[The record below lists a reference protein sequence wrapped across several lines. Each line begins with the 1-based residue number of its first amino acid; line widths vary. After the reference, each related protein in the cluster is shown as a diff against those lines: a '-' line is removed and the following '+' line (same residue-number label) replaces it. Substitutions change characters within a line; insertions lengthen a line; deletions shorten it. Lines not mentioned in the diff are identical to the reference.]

1 MTEGTTTFAYDSLES
16 IRKRLLDLSSRNAL
30 LNYKFPKG
38 KCLQFIETTPNAVFK
53 ALSDKKTIDLAPI
66 PKPTD
71 AEIKSYY
78 QNEGKKDPSLK
89 DLAPT
94 VESWAKHL
102 GYQTSFD
109 LQQNDF
115 YSSINA
121 DRDCLQSLLYPKD
134 LETRIKHIK
143 QQAESSLSE
152 TGSNVLYIA
161 IGFLEW
167 TESKDS
173 SLRRLAPLFTL
184 PVKIEKKPKTKNGG
198 YDSFEISL
206 LDDGLLSNVTLHEK
220 LKNDF
225 GLELPLLDEDIAPE
239 DYFNLIEK
247 NILANEKGWKIQ
259 RKACMCLLNFTKQ
272 AMYQDLDPSIWPES
286 HSIEQ
291 HPVIQQ
297 LFSKVA
303 KEKES
308 HSFDIEYEI
317 DDIADINEKFP
328 IIYDADSSQ
337 HSALI
342 DAVKGENLVIEG
354 PPGSGKS
361 QTITNLIAAAINNGK
376 KVLFVAE
383 KMAALNVVKDRL
395 DKADLGGFCLEL
407 HSHKSNKLK
416 ILHDLSDQYKKL
428 GQYKKPNQLQV
439 TKNKLDLCKSNLNQY
454 VGSVNKEWG
463 ATKLTAHEIL
473 TKAAKLKRLLDIN
486 PEEVLIDNLNIS
498 TLSEEEIYNYID
510 CGRLLENAFIQTRD
524 QSVDKNIFKHYWFGV
539 NKINLIDSDKV
550 EIINS
555 LKQWNTE
562 LKSIQSLIQE
572 VFSIDDFNLEYVE
585 KIVLNSDKLPECD
598 EEISYALIN
607 QLVSKIDILEKYINL
622 YVIISKNY
630 IEISSTFNDKFI
642 DDLDIQKISD
652 IQKLINKSDKI
663 DKVISFNELIE
674 AIDGL
679 ENIKKSLIDLSP
691 DIELVR
697 NNIPYEL
704 KDVFGYSEEKFK
716 EMELLVTHLKSL
728 PFELLK
734 IRNEVFDESNIDQ
747 FILEFEPI
755 FNQLQKN
762 YPDCKDIYNIDKLP
776 ELNDLEVNYKNV
788 CIGGFFKYFTRR
800 WWKARKFIMG
810 MSKNENTPFIEVQ
823 NNFTK
828 LIDFRKSIDVAD
840 SLNQKYQILGH
851 MYDGVNTPLNDIK
864 TLREWYKD
872 IRHDYGIGF
881 DERVKIGS
889 AILRL
894 ESSLIKSIIEEYDR
908 KVAPKIKISLNLFDE
923 FFSLY
928 KDKIKGLENIHEI
941 VNDESDI
948 SLTLSDLKDLKNNL
962 YESILDKSNSLI
974 SIENKL
980 NLFNDNLHNLISF
993 EEIKSSHPEI
1003 FNEWKFVEFKGGV
1016 DKYEVGR
1023 LNKTLNLLK
1032 IISNCD
1038 DDVKYKLLEILN
1050 SESYKRFKEINTKI
1064 VSHFNNEAKF
1074 KIKFRDHSEVDES
1087 WIELHKTSFD
1097 NLIKRNGL
1105 ALDNQDWIFTWSNYQ
1120 SVKSKAEAL
1129 GLRNIIEKLENGSL
1143 ENYSL
1148 INIVQLSIYCSL
1160 AKHIIN
1166 TDTLIQ
1172 KFNGMEL
1179 STMVGDFKN
1188 YDNELIALQRK
1199 QIASNAATVDVP
1211 QGIAYGRVSDLTEYS
1226 LIAKEASKR
1235 IRHIPIRS
1243 LLERAP
1249 NAIQALKPCFMM
1261 SPMSV
1266 AQYLKPG
1273 LFDFDLVIMDEASQ
1287 ILPED
1292 AIGALARGKSAII
1305 VGDPKQLPPT
1315 SFFSTSINLDDTNEE
1330 DLVGVEDAE
1339 SILDS
1344 VSMFKQRRLRWH
1356 YRSRHQSLIAF
1367 SNKHFYDSDLIL
1379 FPSAIQSSPE
1389 LGIRFNKVSGT
1400 FNSGRNHEE
1409 AQAVVDEVCK
1419 LILQDADESI
1429 GIVAMNSQQR
1439 DEIENQLE
1447 LKLSENSLLQSLYDK
1462 KMKSF
1467 EPIFIKNLENVQGDE
1482 RDVIVISMTYGPSQ
1496 IGGKV
1501 FQRFGPINQSSGWRR
1516 LNVLFTRSKKRMH
1529 IISSMS
1535 STDILTSDT
1544 SGKGVSAL
1552 KAFLRYCE
1560 TGFLHEEKQTGKAP
1574 DSDFEIAVMKALAK
1588 HGYECEPQL
1597 GVAGYFLDLAVKNP
1611 NNPGEYLLA
1620 VECDGATYHSAKS
1633 SRDRDRL
1640 RQQILE
1646 SLGWNIHRIWSTDW
1660 FKNSQEQMQILLEK
1674 LSNLKPPVDNNRV
1687 ETNIKLLKASV
1698 EENQYALTFDDVA
1711 GDFNDFV
1718 EVNDLVKYE
1727 DSRTPEKLVSVTI
1740 SNSFKSFHDGI
1751 TSSNSPLGQVLLG
1764 LTIGESSVLSLPSGD
1779 VNITVKDIIKFKV
1792 DA

>member
-1 MTEGTTTFAYDSLES
+1 MTEGAVTFAYDSLES

-30 LNYKFPKG
+30 LNYKFPRG

-53 ALSDKKTIDLAPI
+53 ALSDKKTIDLASI

-71 AEIKSYY
+71 AKIKAYY
-78 QNEGKKDPSLK
+78 QSEGKKDSNLK
-89 DLAPT
+89 DLTPT
-94 VESWAKHL
+94 AESWAKHL

-115 YSSINA
+115 CTSIHT
-121 DRDCLQSLLYPKD
+121 DSDCLQSLLYPKD

-167 TESKDS
+167 AESKDS
-173 SLRRLAPLFTL
+173 SMRRLAPLFTL
-184 PVKIEKKPKTKNGG
+184 PVKIEKKSKTKNGG

-220 LKNDF
+220 LKNEF

-239 DYFNLIEK
+239 EYFNLIEQ
-247 NILANEKGWKIQ
+247 NILAHEKGWKIQ

-303 KEKES
+303 KEKEN

-317 DDIADINEKFP
+317 DEIADINEKFP

-416 ILHDLSDQYKKL
+416 ILNDLSDQYKKI
-428 GQYKKPNQLQV
+428 GQYTKPNQLQV
-439 TKNKLDLCKSNLNQY
+439 TKNKLDLCKSNLNKY
-454 VGSVNKEWG
+454 VKSINKEWG

-473 TKAAKLKRLLDIN
+473 AKSAKLKIFLDIN

-498 TLSEEEIYNYID
+498 ALSQDEIYSYID

-524 QSVDKNIFKHYWFGV
+524 QSIDKNIFKHYWFGV

-562 LKSIQSLIQE
+562 LKSIKSLITE
-572 VFSIDDFNLEYVE
+572 VFSIDDFNLDYVE
-585 KIVLNSDKLPECD
+585 KIVVNANKLPEFD
-598 EEISYALIN
+598 EEISYELIH
-607 QLVSKIDILEKYINL
+607 QLISKKDILEEYINL
-622 YVIISKNY
+622 YSIINKNY
-630 IEISSTFNDKFI
+630 IEISSTFDEKFLEN
-642 DDLDIQKISD
+642 LDIQQIND
-652 IQKLINKSDKI
+652 IQDLINKSNKLDKI
-663 DKVISFNELIE
+663 ISFNQLVE
-674 AIDGL
+674 AIDRL
-679 ENIKKSLIDLSP
+679 ENIRKSLIDLSP
-691 DIELVR
+691 DIELVK

-704 KDVFGYSEEKFK
+704 KSVFGYSEEKFK
-716 EMELLVTHLKSL
+716 DMELLVTHLKSL

-734 IRNEVFDESNIDQ
+734 IRNEIFDESNIDQ
-747 FILEFEPI
+747 FILEFEPVFI
-755 FNQLQKN
+755 QLQKN
-762 YPDCKDIYNIDKLP
+762 YLDCKEIYNIDNLP
-776 ELNDLEVNYKNV
+776 DLNDLEVNYKNV

-800 WWKARKFIMG
+800 WWKARKFITG
-810 MSKNENTPFIEVQ
+810 MSKNENTPFGEIQ
-823 NNFTK
+823 NNFSK
-828 LIDFRKSIDVAD
+828 LIDFRQNIDIAD
-840 SLNQKYQILGH
+840 SLNQKYKILGH
-851 MYDGVNTPLNDIK
+851 MYDGVHTPLDDIK
-864 TLREWYKD
+864 TLREWYKG
-872 IRHDYGIGF
+872 IRHDYGVGF

-894 ESSLIKSIIEEYDR
+894 ESNLIQSIIEEYDR
-908 KVAPKIKISLNLFDE
+908 KIAPKIKISLNLLEE
-923 FFSLY
+923 FSTLY
-928 KDKIKGLENIHEI
+928 NNKIKGLKNIHEI
-941 VNDESDI
+941 VNEKSDI
-948 SLTLSDLKDLKNNL
+948 SSTLSDLKELKDNLQALIINKNN
-962 YESILDKSNSLI
+962 SLLT
-974 SIENKL
+974 IENKL
-980 NLFNDNLHNLISF
+980 NLFNENLHNLIRF

-1003 FNEWKFVEFKGGV
+1003 CNEWELKEFKG
-1016 DKYEVGR
+1016 KANHYEVGR
-1023 LNKTLNLLK
+1023 ANKALNLLK
-1032 IISNCD
+1032 VISDCD
-1038 DDVKYKLLEILN
+1038 DVIKHKLLEILN
-1050 SESYKRFKEINTKI
+1050 SESYKNFKEVNSKI
-1064 VSHFNNEAKF
+1064 AFHFNNEAKL
-1074 KIKFRDHSEVDES
+1074 KIKFKDHSDVDES

-1097 NLIKRNGL
+1097 NLIKRNDL

-1129 GLRNIIEKLENGSL
+1129 GLKNIIGKLENGTL
-1143 ENYSL
+1143 ESYSL
-1148 INIVQLSIYCSL
+1148 VDTVQLSIYCSL

-1179 STMVGDFKN
+1179 STMVDDFKN

-1226 LIAKEASKR
+1226 LIAKESLKKM
-1235 IRHIPIRS
+1235 RHIPIRS

-1315 SFFSTSINLDDTNEE
+1315 SFFSTSINLDNTDEE

-1389 LGIRFNKVSGT
+1389 LGIRFKKVSGT
-1400 FNSGRNHEE
+1400 FNSGRNYEE
-1409 AQAVVDEVCK
+1409 VQAVVNEVCE
-1419 LILQDADESI
+1419 LILQNTEESI

-1496 IGGKV
+1496 IAGKV

-1529 IISSMS
+1529 IISSMN

-1544 SGKGVSAL
+1544 SSKGVSAL
-1552 KAFLRYCE
+1552 KEFLRYCE

-1611 NNPGEYLLA
+1611 NNPGEYLLS
-1620 VECDGATYHSAKS
+1620 VESDGATYHSAKS
-1633 SRDRDRL
+1633 IRDRDRL

-1646 SLGWNIHRIWSTDW
+1646 SLGWRIHRIWSTDW

-1674 LSNLKPPVDNNRV
+1674 LSNLKPLIENNRA
-1687 ETNIKLLKASV
+1687 ELNIKLSKASV
-1698 EENQYALTFDDVA
+1698 KENQYALAFENIA
-1711 GDFNDFV
+1711 EDFNDFV
-1718 EVNDLVKYE
+1718 EVNDLVKYV
-1727 DSRTPEKLVSVTI
+1727 DSRNSEKIVSVKI
-1740 SNSFKSFHDGI
+1740 SNNFNNYQEGI
-1751 TSSNSPLGQVLLG
+1751 THSNSPLGQVLLG

-1779 VNITVKDIIKFKV
+1779 VNITVRDIVKS
-1792 DA
+1792 